1 MSNPRDWFRRRRRDS
16 LDVIPREAV
25 DPFENGPALEIR
37 RGRAA
42 GDEREPALTIAA
54 PGSAGPR
61 LVENVPNANMA
72 GANAASAN
80 AASGRATIPPPPPRA
95 GGAASRDRL
104 IESSSFLVRPQVVPM
119 PGSTRA
125 EAESAPEAA
134 HAVAGASAAAPG
146 FAVRRR
152 AIPLARNFA
161 PPAEKM
167 PFVPVSTPPGTP
179 ASVQVVED
187 PRPERE
193 SAPARLEPA
202 RRETVPPPARESEPV
217 ARVETTI
224 PARDAAAPAFQPAPF
239 FPAPRAPE
247 KPPASAFALWRDSD
261 DAAPDETPKFTLQ
274 APGGAW
280 MRGRVGGTEGGAMNA
295 VLREAFTPT
304 RPKQQ
309 GSLFSGRYRQ
319 LQRIIAGIEE
329 ERAHIV
335 LYGER
340 GSGKTSL
347 ANVVAAKAEEAG
359 YYVLRLAC
367 SSELSFDDVFREFLR
382 RIPATFLADGL
393 GGAVRAG
400 MHSFEEL
407 LPPGEVGIP
416 DLIRAFEKLHD
427 KHVILMIDEY
437 DRVTNEDTKNK
448 LAELIKNMS
457 DASAPVTL
465 LLIGVAEQVDEL
477 LGKHPSLRRTL
488 VTVPLPLMTPREI
501 DGIIA
506 AGEEKAGLRFDPEV
520 RSLVVDFAQGLP
532 YHAQLLCLFA
542 ARNAV
547 RRNSRR
553 VEKQDLR
560 YAVQRA
566 VEEAEGKIK
575 ERYNLAIGIGAN
587 HGTSF
592 KDVLFA
598 GARCASDEFGTFT
611 VGDVAAASVT
621 KGEGDATLALQ
632 YPLKKLTDAQR
643 GAVLRR
649 IATPDGLR
657 YQFYNQ
663 MMRHY
668 VLVRQAEERGIV

>member
-1 MSNPRDWFRRRRRDS
+1 MSNPKDWFRRRRRDS
-16 LDVIPREAV
+16 LDVIPREAA
-25 DPFENGPALEIR
+25 DPFENGPTLELGRSHAAL
-37 RGRAA
+37 
-42 GDEREPALTIAA
+42 DEREPALTIAA
-54 PGSAGPR
+54 PASAGPR
-61 LVENVPNANMA
+61 LVET
-72 GANAASAN
+72 AATGSP
-80 AASGRATIPPPPPRA
+80 ASGRATIPPPPPRE
-95 GGAASRDRL
+95 GAAPRDRL
-104 IESSSFLVRPQVVPM
+104 IDASSFLVRPQVVPM
-119 PGSTRA
+119 PG
-125 EAESAPEAA
+125 PA
-134 HAVAGASAAAPG
+134 HAPAHAEPEGAVAATQAAGASAGAPG

-152 AIPLARNFA
+152 AVPLARNFTA
-161 PPAEKM
+161 PTEKM
-167 PFVPVSTPPGTP
+167 PFVPVSTPSSMPGS
-179 ASVQVVED
+179 AEVVEA
-187 PRPERE
+187 PRPQRE
-193 SAPARLEPA
+193 AATARG
-202 RRETVPPPARESEPV
+202 ETVPPPAPRMPPP
-217 ARVETTI
+217 RVEAA
-224 PARDAAAPAFQPAPF
+224 PARDATGFRPAPPVAAPRPA
-239 FPAPRAPE
+239 E
-247 KPPASAFALWRDSD
+247 KPPASSFALWRDSD
-261 DAAPDETPKFTLQ
+261 DEAQPDDAPKFTLQ
-274 APGGAW
+274 APGGSW
-280 MRGRVGGTEGGAMNA
+280 MRGRVGGDGNAMNA

-309 GSLFSGRYRQ
+309 GGLFSGRYRQ

-393 GGAVRAG
+393 GATVRAG
-400 MHSFEEL
+400 MQSFEEL
-407 LPPGEVGIP
+407 LPAGEIGIP

-427 KHVILMIDEY
+427 KHVILVIDEY

-488 VTVPLPLMTPREI
+488 VTIPLPLMTRREI

-566 VEEAEGKIK
+566 VEEAESKLK
-575 ERYNLAIGIGAN
+575 ERYNLAIGVGA
-587 HGTSF
+587 HQGTSF

-598 GARCASDEFGTFT
+598 AARCASDEFGTFT
-611 VGDVAAASVT
+611 VGDVAAAAVT
-621 KGEGDATLALQ
+621 KGEGDATLSLQ
-632 YPLKKLTDAQR
+632 YPLKKLTDAER